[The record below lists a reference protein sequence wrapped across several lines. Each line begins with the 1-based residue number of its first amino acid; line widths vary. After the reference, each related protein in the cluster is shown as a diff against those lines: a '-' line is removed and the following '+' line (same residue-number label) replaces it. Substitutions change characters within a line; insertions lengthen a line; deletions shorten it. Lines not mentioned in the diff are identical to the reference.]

1 MHSIHFMYGYNN
13 LHESKSGNIYKGKSV
28 LLVCN
33 YCKCGLYSLLIHSI
47 YIIPAEMVINV
58 VVSLLREESFPRLAV
73 TVMW

>member
-1 MHSIHFMYGYNN
+1 MYGYNN
-13 LHESKSGNIYKGKSV
+13 LHESKSANIHKKQKCPAG
-28 LLVCN
+28 VCN
-33 YCKCGLYSLLIHSI
+33 DCKCGLYSLLIHSI